1 MFIILLDLNKCTS
14 YYLITVSVYPIVYSD
29 DYYMLICVNS
39 NKTTVFQIRLNLVGR
54 PYRYSLSNNST
65 LKINKGDK
73 IEIKGTMQNSGNV
86 VLIKPSSHQVK
97 TISNQYVI
105 NKFNCHTNY
114 KTRYNNVPKN
124 VIDSA
129 SISCDV

>member
-1 MFIILLDLNKCTS
+1 LEAYIKTNFATIFNTKLNRNIGCGS
-14 YYLITVSVYPIVYSD
+14 ITDGMYKIEAHVTNFSD
-29 DYYMLICVNS
+29 EEY
-39 NKTTVFQIRLNLVGR
+39 
-54 PYRYSLSNNST
+54 ST

-73 IEIKGTMQNSGNV
+73 IEIKGTMQISGNV

-97 TISNQYVI
+97 TILNQYVI

-114 KTRYNNVPKN
+114 KTRYNNILKN
-124 VIDSA
+124 VIDLA